1 MEGKKF
7 GLKVMILALVITQ
20 ALCQSISH
28 MEPYSHQELKKR
40 ATELDSDLKKQQS
53 KYYKI

>member
-1 MEGKKF
+1 MEGNKF
-7 GLKVMILALVITQ
+7 GLKVMILALALNH

>member
-7 GLKVMILALVITQ
+7 GLKVMIVAIAITH

-28 MEPYSHQELKKR
+28 MEPYSHHELKKR
-40 ATELDSDLKKQQS
+40 AGELESDLKKQQS
-53 KYYKI
+53 KYTKI